1 MPFVRSIYPSGTE
14 GHLDTQP
21 DQKRAYRALISDI
34 ADQAPDDGFPADVD
48 LLQYAS
54 PLSDEELA
62 LVCSL
67 HAQAVT
73 DELSLDPTL
82 IARFLRREISTDE
95 LVTQLKHATERAVC
109 EAIRKDVLSECENR
123 AEMAYEHQMEDFHG
137 GGCMTPTER
146 MLHEL
151 GVARHLK

>member
-1 MPFVRSIYPSGTE
+1 MTRS
-14 GHLDTQP
+14 P
-21 DQKRAYRALISDI
+21 DQLAYRALISDI

-48 LLQYAS
+48 LLQYAT
-54 PLSDEELA
+54 PMSDEELA

-73 DELSLDPTL
+73 DELSLNPTL
-82 IARFLRREISTDE
+82 IARFLRKEISTDD
-95 LVTQLKHATERAVC
+95 LVTQLKQATERAVC

-123 AEMAYEHQMEDFHG
+123 AEMAYEHQIEDFHG

-146 MLHEL
+146 MKHEL
-151 GVARHLK
+151 GVARLLK